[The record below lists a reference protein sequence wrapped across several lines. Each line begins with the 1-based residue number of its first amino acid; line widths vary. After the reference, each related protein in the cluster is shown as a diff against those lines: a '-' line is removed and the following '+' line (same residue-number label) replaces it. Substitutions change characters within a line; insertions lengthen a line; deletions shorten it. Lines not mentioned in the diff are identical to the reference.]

1 MSNKK
6 SRVQELSR
14 QLEAAR
20 KELRRAKASDVDWL
34 RWRISDLEGALGVA
48 QANESEQITERG

>member
-34 RWRISDLEGALGVA
+34 RWRISDLEESLGVA